1 MKYSAVILLLIIS
14 SSLFAQKEGPDPLN
28 EYAYLTKYK
37 THYKNEQEVEAKETS
52 IVITGNHK
60 KQQLT
65 VGKNVISYK
74 ALRVY
79 DDAKTYKG
87 NYRIIECI
95 AFDSDNRTLHLNT
108 LLDIDNKGRV
118 ILILGYMDGETY
130 IYQCEILY

>member
-1 MKYSAVILLLIIS
+1 M
-14 SSLFAQKEGPDPLN
+14 
-28 EYAYLTKYK
+28 
-37 THYKNEQEVEAKETS
+37 
-52 IVITGNHK
+52 GNHK

-87 NYRIIECI
+87 NYSIIECI